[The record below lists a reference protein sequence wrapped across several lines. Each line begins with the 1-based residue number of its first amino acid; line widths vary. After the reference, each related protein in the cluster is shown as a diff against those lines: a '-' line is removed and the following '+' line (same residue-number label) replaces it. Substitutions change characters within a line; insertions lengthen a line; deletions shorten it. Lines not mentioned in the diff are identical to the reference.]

1 MDEKA
6 VEMRMQ
12 SSLDI
17 FSEEISSIRTGRA
30 NPALIEGITVEV
42 YGGQQKMTLRELGSI
57 SVPEARMLT
66 FQPWD
71 TSIINEIKNSIIK
84 QNLGLSPVVDGTII
98 RISLP
103 ALTTEQRE
111 EYVKILSRKAEE
123 SKVKIRDTRSD
134 VRRDL
139 IDQEKKGK
147 ISEDELHDLENKLQK
162 ITDDYIQKLEEM
174 QKKKEEEILSV

>member
-17 FSEEISSIRTGRA
+17 FSNEISSIRTGRA
-30 NPALIEGITVEV
+30 NPALIEGIVVEV
-42 YGGQQKMTLRELGSI
+42 YGGQQKMSLRELGSI

-103 ALTTEQRE
+103 ALTTQQRE
-111 EYVKILSRKAEE
+111 EYVKILSRRAEE

-147 ISEDELHDLENKLQK
+147 ISEDEFHALEDKLQK
-162 ITDDYIQKLEEM
+162 MTDEYIQKLEDI

>member
-1 MDEKA
+1 
-6 VEMRMQ
+6 
-12 SSLDI
+12 
-17 FSEEISSIRTGRA
+17 
-30 NPALIEGITVEV
+30 
-42 YGGQQKMTLRELGSI
+42 
-57 SVPEARMLT
+57 
-66 FQPWD
+66 
-71 TSIINEIKNSIIK
+71 IIK

-103 ALTTEQRE
+103 ALTTQQRE
-111 EYVKILSRKAEE
+111 EYVKILSRRAEE

-147 ISEDELHDLENKLQK
+147 ISEDEFHALEDKLQK
-162 ITDDYIQKLEEM
+162 MTDEYIQKLEDI